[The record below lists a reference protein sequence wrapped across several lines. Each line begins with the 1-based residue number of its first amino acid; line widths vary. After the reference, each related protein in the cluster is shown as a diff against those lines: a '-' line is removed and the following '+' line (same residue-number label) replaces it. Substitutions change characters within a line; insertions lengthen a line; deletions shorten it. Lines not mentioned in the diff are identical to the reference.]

1 MNDKLF
7 LDSNEFIDLLGM
19 RQLIKLIIMKT
30 NFILAIVLLLL
41 CNNSFSQSLG
51 ISYKQQISGKKIINK
66 ESGVPIDDSDLQQ
79 IINKNP
85 NIIFEPII
93 DKYGE
98 IDYFEV
104 DPENKNSVYGRDISK
119 RTPLGE
125 QFPPFVMKSIKNKML
140 DSDKLK
146 GKIVLL
152 QFQLLFMEPF
162 FRETTLRDFNDLVS
176 EFKQII
182 DIQAIV
188 VTESS
193 KNEIPNHI
201 ATNNYNFEIVADGRN
216 FNHKYLVSSIP
227 TIVLID
233 KNGNLI
239 NYYNQDEMDKLKSDI
254 HRIENQH

>member
-1 MNDKLF
+1 MY
-7 LDSNEFIDLLGM
+7 
-19 RQLIKLIIMKT
+19 RMKT
-30 NFILAIVLLLL
+30 NFILTIIILILY
-41 CNNSFSQSLG
+41 NNSFSQSLG
-51 ISYKQQISGKKIINK
+51 ISYKQQISGKKIFNK
-66 ESGVPIDDSDLQQ
+66 ETGVLIDDSDLQHL
-79 IINKNP
+79 INKNP

-119 RTPLGE
+119 RTSLGE

-162 FRETTLRDFNDLVS
+162 FQESTLRDFNDLVS
-176 EFKQII
+176 EFNQII
-182 DIQAIV
+182 DLQAIV

-201 ATNNYNFEIVADGRN
+201 ASHNYNFEIVPDGRN
-216 FNHKYLVSSIP
+216 FNHKYLVTSIP
-227 TIVLID
+227 TVVLID
-233 KNGNLI
+233 KNGNLV
-239 NYYNQDEMDKLKSDI
+239 NYYNQDELNNLKSDI
-254 HRIENQH
+254 QKLENQP